1 METTHVPKYSVP
13 LRFRKIENL
22 HIVFWLIKDLSWAML
37 WKPLGIAMFFPT
49 FIISILITFQTR
61 HIKAELFHNL
71 AVTFW
76 IFTNGYWMYIE
87 FIGRDE
93 ELRVFTAIPFGIGL
107 FFIGW
112 YYLVVSPRQKKKTS
126 PQVLDPAEDTIRS

>member
-1 METTHVPKYSVP
+1 MEPTNLRQYSVP

-61 HIKAELFHNL
+61 NLKSELYHNL

-76 IFTNGYWMYIE
+76 IFANGYWMYVE

-93 ELRVFTAIPFGIGL
+93 DLRVYTAIPFCIGL
-107 FFIGW
+107 FFIAW
-112 YYLVVSPRQKKKTS
+112 YYLIIAPREKNHKSVQLVK
-126 PQVLDPAEDTIRS
+126 